1 MAAGK
6 NKGVI
11 MDEKKF
17 EKILDSRKFEEPSPD
32 LVRKIIVASLSQK
45 KKPGFSIVA
54 WFADIINEINLSKPV
69 FAAVPLMLA
78 IVLIAGLTI
87 GFSNPVEKRIAVLE
101 QINLQDFL
109 YVKGE
114 LP

>member
-1 MAAGK
+1 M
-6 NKGVI
+6 I
-11 MDEKKF
+11 MDEKEF

-32 LVRKIIVASLSQK
+32 LARKIIVASLAQK
-45 KKPGFSIVA
+45 KKPGFGIAA
-54 WFADIINEINLSKPV
+54 WFADIINEINLPRPV
-69 FAAVPLMLA
+69 VAAVPVMLA

-87 GFSNPVEKRIAVLE
+87 GFSNSVEKRIAALE